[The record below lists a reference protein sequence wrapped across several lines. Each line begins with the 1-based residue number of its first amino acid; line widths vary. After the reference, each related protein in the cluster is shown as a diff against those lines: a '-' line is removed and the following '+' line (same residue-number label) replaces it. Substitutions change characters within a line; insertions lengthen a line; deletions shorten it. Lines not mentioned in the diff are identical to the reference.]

1 MTPSPSPS
9 RQAEPLRRK
18 SAGEDRSRP
27 QESDLLGTGAF
38 PLSLLSYKSFLP
50 VSTLT
55 LCLPASELCS
65 ILTPKWS
72 FQNPYLVI
80 ARHTSSTTTATTAAI
95 LQCPAP
101 PRPAR
106 CSEKNRTWVHRLP
119 VVWPCC
125 PPQPH
130 HIIPADRADFPIT
143 LNLHVPSCGE
153 ACASA
158 GLLSWN
164 SLPPLFPISVPAH
177 PSKNKKRVIGI
188 CPQRQG
194 V

>member
-80 ARHTSSTTTATTAAI
+80 TRHTSSTTTATTAAI
-95 LQCPAP
+95 LQCPVP
-101 PRPAR
+101 PRALRRTELGCTGCPWSGPAALP
-106 CSEKNRTWVHRLP
+106 SLITSFQLTGRTS
-119 VVWPCC
+119 
-125 PPQPH
+125 
-130 HIIPADRADFPIT
+130 
-143 LNLHVPSCGE
+143 PS
-153 ACASA
+153 
-158 GLLSWN
+158 
-164 SLPPLFPISVPAH
+164 P
-177 PSKNKKRVIGI
+177 
-188 CPQRQG
+188 
-194 V
+194 